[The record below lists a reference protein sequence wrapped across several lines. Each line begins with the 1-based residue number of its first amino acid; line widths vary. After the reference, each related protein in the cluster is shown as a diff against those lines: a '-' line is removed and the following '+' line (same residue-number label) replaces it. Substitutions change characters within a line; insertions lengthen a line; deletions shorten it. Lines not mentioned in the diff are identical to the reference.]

1 MAQTGDALGY
11 YYEEDYIEAGYYN
24 YEPYIQDGY
33 VEANYFQEEG
43 TVQEATATLL
53 SAFNANNIA
62 TAGIIKSS
70 SATLDGVFSP
80 IIFAVAS
87 RNSSIDMAAQ
97 TGIAVN
103 NQRTR
108 SSDVTLDNIVNLSLQ
123 SARIRDTAMAI
134 AAAFAATSTASR
146 TRSNSSSLAVS
157 FGQTANPTKLVR
169 LNTSLTGNFA
179 LTIQTAQ
186 NKSTTA
192 TVSLGTALTTDV
204 ETIKSTTA
212 TATATTTLTT
222 DVEIIKSTT
231 ATVSLGTTLTTDVEI
246 IKSTTATAT
255 SEFSATGIVLRS
267 AGIASEIQQLSTLAA
282 SAGVV
287 KSNTIA
293 INSVFIPTLQVFAT
307 RSGDVDLVVLTQ
319 QTSDANKIASI
330 GSAQIATTTAGVI
343 TNRTRNTISSV
354 QLTAS
359 TAILN
364 QRTRNNGAVFASTTA
379 LGTIEVVDGV
389 GSNSGSTSA
398 GVIKSTSATL
408 AVNSTTTT
416 LPNATRTSS
425 ATIEMQSAVGNN
437 TVRITQGS
445 ATLAVTTQVGNN
457 ANNSIGANGGV
468 IPNFESSSISV
479 DTSIAATAT
488 VVKSLSAN
496 PTANFNLASDGDTLI
511 QANFAS
517 AFGIVIDAQQTFGRP
532 NTWVGYNNSTPA
544 FSTTAKFGSHSLIS
558 SIKRNYISSPNSAFA
573 FGEDD
578 FTIEAWVRPNSIG
591 QYGGQVYGADYSLVS
606 GTGYFVNLQVTGD
619 YRLKFNQF
627 VSGGIGTPDT
637 SKVFSLETGANSVTN
652 AAWNH
657 VAVTRAGPTY
667 SLYVNGSR
675 LAQITNSF
683 DTDYPAPSDQVSIS
697 GASDLAIDEHRISRF
712 TTRYTGSTYT
722 VPTQQFVN
730 DANTTN
736 LLHLDNDLLDDV
748 GAVAAFLNTTA
759 TLTSQGGKLKTADIE
774 LFENTTAITATAN
787 TTAEG
792 TADLVGFASTLS
804 DAEVIPPVELDST
817 TLTATSQIAV
827 TGRSFSL
834 QDVRATVSSETTLD
848 ATATLKSALNGE
860 LDAVSTMVAN
870 AGVIKSS
877 GTDLTSTTALTAAS
891 VNVEIVTSSIAV
903 TATLTAS
910 SRVDYVSP
918 SANLSVDTSIELLFI
933 DTKRYV
939 YQIPNESRKYQI
951 HSESRK
957 FTVDNENRT
966 YIPGEL

>member
-204 ETIKSTTA
+204 ET
-212 TATATTTLTT
+212 
-222 DVEIIKSTT
+222 
-231 ATVSLGTTLTTDVEI
+231 

-532 NTWVGYNNSTPA
+532 NTWVGYNATPA

-683 DTDYPAPSDQVSIS
+683 DTNYSFLADAVYI
-697 GASDLAIDEHRISRF
+697 GADSDLAIDEHRISRF

>member
-517 AFGIVIDAQQTFGRP
+517 AFGIIIDAQQTFGRP

-558 SIKRNYISSPNSAFA
+558 TIERKYISSPNSAFA

-591 QYGGQVYGADYSLVS
+591 QYGRSLYTCDYNLVS
-606 GTGYFVNLQVTGD
+606 GTFYFVTLQVTGD
-619 YRLKFNQF
+619 YRLKFNQIAA
-627 VSGGIGTPDT
+627 GGLGNFDT
-637 SKVFSLETGANSVTN
+637 SKEFSLETGANSVN
-652 AAWNH
+652 NLAWNH

-667 SLYVNGSR
+667 SLYVNGTR

-683 DTDYPAPSDQVSIS
+683 DTDYPDPSDSVIIS
-697 GASDLAIDEHRISRF
+697 VNSDLAIDEHRISRF

>member
-532 NTWVGYNNSTPA
+532 NTWVGYNATPA

-683 DTDYPAPSDQVSIS
+683 DTNYSFLADAVYI
-697 GASDLAIDEHRISRF
+697 GADSDLAIDEHRISRF